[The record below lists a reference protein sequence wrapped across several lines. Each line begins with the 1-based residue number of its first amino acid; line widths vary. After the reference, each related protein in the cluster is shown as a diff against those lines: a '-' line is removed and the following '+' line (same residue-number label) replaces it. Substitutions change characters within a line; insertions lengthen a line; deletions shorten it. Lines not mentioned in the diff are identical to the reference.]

1 MLAVLQGPPGAP
13 GVYRLPDTPV
23 AALTGERMDVCG
35 FAGVAPRGPVR
46 VPVFDER
53 WRDGIPCVEPDR
65 PRRRTV
71 AVAVESFDAYRR
83 LFGGF
88 EGPGLLPYAVA
99 AFFEQGGRRAY
110 VARIVHH
117 YDSAE
122 DGAGVSSGVLDGV
135 APAAKLVARN
145 EGKWGDRL
153 RTAIGFRA
161 RSLDFLAAATG
172 WLTLGPDSEVTAG
185 TLLRLTLPGGTR
197 VLRFVGQVFEQ
208 PDPLQPRTH
217 RRAFLESSVPA
228 VPDAAETVEA
238 TLEVDDGDGRRERH
252 ERLGLHRAH
261 PRWLATVLCY
271 ESQLLWP
278 DASWAEGSLLPQSV
292 ELIVPPAQSQQF
304 HGGADRY
311 AHIEHA
317 DFFHERDWMPQDE
330 EPGNGVQ
337 AFARLLDLASLA
349 VPDLYSPQPLPLGE
363 SILDPVSVAGPTFER
378 CVDLPPPAMQQETS
392 SGDLPNLQLDPQLPE
407 DLGQIIALQSQVVD
421 FAERVRNFVV
431 LLDVPPGLS
440 HRRVLEWRSRFASSY
455 AAAYHPWLQAARRDD
470 SRDRLIR
477 VPPSAIAA
485 GIIARLEI
493 AFGVPHGP
501 ANALAREIVNVD
513 EPVSPVR
520 HDELHPLGVNVYLRE
535 RDGVRLTGA
544 RTLSR
549 DASWRQLSVRRL
561 MIMLRRLLER
571 QMQWAVFEPNGPR
584 LRARLTQLLTLY
596 LRGLFRAGAFRGA
609 AEEEAFFVQCDDAL
623 NPPQVMDAGRLIAEI
638 GVAPAEPLEF
648 ILLRLSRDGDGTL
661 TVEE

>member
-1 MLAVLQGPPGAP
+1 MLAVLQTPPGAP
-13 GVYRLPDTPV
+13 GVYRLPETPV
-23 AALTGERMDVCG
+23 ATFTGERMDRCG

-46 VPVFDER
+46 TPVFDER
-53 WRDGIPCVEPDR
+53 WRDDVPCVEPDR

-117 YDSAE
+117 YGGAG
-122 DGAGVSSGVLDGV
+122 DGAGVSSGALAGV
-135 APAAKLVARN
+135 APAAKLAARS

-153 RTAIGFRA
+153 RATITFRA
-161 RSLDFLAAATG
+161 RALAFLGADTG
-172 WLTLGPDSEVTAG
+172 WLTLGPDSEVAAG
-185 TLLRLTLPGGTR
+185 TLLRLTLPDGTR
-197 VLRFVGQVFEQ
+197 ALRFVGQVIEL
-208 PDPLQPRTH
+208 PDPLLPRTQ
-217 RRAFLESSVPA
+217 RRALLETTVSA

-238 TLEVDDGDGRRERH
+238 ALEVDDGDGRRERH

-261 PRWLATVLCY
+261 RRWLATVLCY
-271 ESQLLWP
+271 ESELVWP
-278 DASWAEGSLLPQSV
+278 DPSWSEAALLPQSV
-292 ELIVPPAQSQQF
+292 ELAVPATTAQQF
-304 HGGADRY
+304 QGGADRY
-311 AHIEHA
+311 ADIEHA
-317 DFFHERDWMPQDE
+317 DFFHEKDWMPQDE
-330 EPGNGVQ
+330 EPGNGVH
-337 AFARLLDLASLA
+337 AFARLSDLASLA
-349 VPDLYSPQPLPLGE
+349 VPDLYSPQPLPASE
-363 SILDPVSVAGPTFER
+363 SILDPVSVAGPTFTR
-378 CVDLPPPAMQQETS
+378 CVDLPPQPMVQES
-392 SGDLPNLQLDPQLPE
+392 ASGEVPNLQLDPLLPG
-407 DLGQIIALQSQVVD
+407 DFAQIVALQSKVVE
-421 FAERVRNFVV
+421 FAEQVRDFVV
-431 LLDVPPGLS
+431 LLDVPPGLN
-440 HRRVLEWRSRFASSY
+440 HRRVLEWRAQFASSY
-455 AAAYHPWLQAARRDD
+455 AAAYHPWLLTARRDD
-470 SRDRLIR
+470 SRDRLIH

-513 EPVSPVR
+513 EQVSPAR
-520 HDELHPLGVNVYLRE
+520 HDELHPLGINVYLKE

-549 DASWRQLSVRRL
+549 EAAWRQLSVRRL

-596 LRGLFRAGAFRGA
+596 LRGLFRAGTFRGA
-609 AEEEAFFVQCDDAL
+609 SEEEAFFIQCDAAL
-623 NPPQVMDAGRLIAEI
+623 NPQPVVDAGRLIAEI

-648 ILLRLSRDGDGTL
+648 ILLRLVRDGDGTL